1 VNLVAKK
8 RYASKHMIGRAR
20 DLRQA
25 STSPEQLLWTALR
38 NGQIGGLKFR
48 RQHPIGPYVVDFYC
62 HGVGL
67 VVELDGM
74 SHEDKAARDTA
85 KSEYIQTQGLRVLRV
100 ANEDVMRDLDAVTR
114 EIARLGG
121 VPWD

>member
-1 VNLVAKK
+1 MPAR

-20 DLRQA
+20 DLRCEA
-25 STSPEQLLWTALR
+25 TPPEQLLWLALR

-48 RQHPIGPYVVDFYC
+48 RQHPIGPYVADFYC
-62 HGVGL
+62 HSAAL
-67 VVELDGM
+67 VVEVDGM
-74 SHEDKAARDTA
+74 SHDGKAAEDAA
-85 KSEYIQTQGLRVLRV
+85 KTQYIESQGLRILRV
-100 ANEDVMRDLDAVTR
+100 TNEDVMRDLDAVTR

>member
-1 VNLVAKK
+1 MPQ
-8 RYASKHMIGRAR
+8 RQYPSKHMIRRAR

-25 STSPEQLLWTALR
+25 DTPPEQLLWLALR

-48 RQHPIGPYVVDFYC
+48 RQHPICPFVVDFYC
-62 HGVGL
+62 YGAGL
-67 VVELDGM
+67 VVEVDGM
-74 SHEDKAARDTA
+74 SHDDKTRQDAARTD
-85 KSEYIQTQGLRVLRV
+85 YIESQGLRILRV
-100 ANEDVMRDLDAVTR
+100 TNEDVMSDLDAVTR